1 MNCPYCGQS
10 IPDDIVFCPKC
21 GTRMG
26 SPLPDSPAY
35 QTPLPA
41 GFVPPTSGKAIGSLI
56 CGIFVFFLPASILA
70 IVLGHLSI
78 SEIRKS
84 AGRMKGEGIAT
95 AGLILGYLGV
105 VLIPF
110 ILIIAAIAIPNLL
123 RAKMAANEASAVG
136 TLRTMNTAI
145 DAYAEK
151 CPDQGYPSSI
161 ERLGPGPG
169 DCTGAG
175 LVSNILATPNAKNS
189 GYIFFYQPASPN
201 AKGKTTSYGIYAD
214 PMVPTSTGTR
224 HFYTDD
230 SGIIRE
236 ERSKSAGPNSTPL

>member
-1 MNCPYCGQS
+1 MNCPYCGQA
-10 IPDDIVFCPKC
+10 IPDDIAFCPKC

-35 QTPLPA
+35 QAPLPA
-41 GFVPPTSGKAIGSLI
+41 GFVPPTSAKAIGSLV
-56 CGIFVFFLPASILA
+56 CGIFFFFLPASILA

-84 AGRMKGEGIAT
+84 AGRVKGQGIAT

-123 RAKMAANEASAVG
+123 RAKTAANEASAVG

-145 DAYAEK
+145 VTYAAK
-151 CPDQGYPSSI
+151 CPDQGYPGSF
-161 ERLGPGPG
+161 EQLGPGPG
-169 DCTGAG
+169 DCTRAG
-175 LVSNILATPNAKNS
+175 LVSSILATPNARKS

-201 AKGKTTSYGIYAD
+201 AKGKITSYGLYAD
-214 PMVPTSTGTR
+214 PIVPNSTGIR
-224 HFYTDD
+224 HFYTND
-230 SGIIRE
+230 SGVIRG
-236 ERSKSAGPNSTPL
+236 ERSKSAGPDSRPL